1 MSEPAQHF
9 DNFAAA
15 VAEAFP
21 RLSPQQQLIAQFV
34 MEHPDEFALGTA
46 ATVAEAAGVQPS
58 ALVRFAN
65 ALNYA
70 GFSDLQQVFKSRLL
84 QRAGSYRD
92 RIGAL
97 QRRVDERGGA
107 GVRSSV
113 LHQFVEEG
121 VAELQHLHH
130 SVNGHD
136 LDRATELIC
145 GASRVYVLA
154 QRRAFPVAGYLA
166 YALAQLDLKVQLLDG
181 VGGMLDDSLRQIEP
195 GELLIVASFKNYSQP
210 VVEAA
215 RRAREAGLSVLAITD
230 HALSPLKPSATVC
243 FELGQG
249 PNPTFRS
256 LVSPLCLAQALVV
269 GAGHRLVAPRRRGDR
284 GKSQPSPAR
293 RRRS

>member
-92 RIGAL
+92 RIGAM
-97 QRRVDERGGA
+97 QRSGHEQGGPDA
-107 GVRSSV
+107 HSAV

-121 VAELQHLHH
+121 VAELQQLHH
-130 SVNGHD
+130 SVKGRD
-136 LDRATELIC
+136 LDRAAELIC
-145 GASRVYVLA
+145 GARRVYVLA
-154 QRRAFPVAGYLA
+154 QRRAFPVAAYLS
-166 YALAQLDLKVQLLDG
+166 YALAQLELKVQLLDG
-181 VGGMLDDSLRQIEP
+181 VGGMLDDSLRQIER
-195 GELLIVASFKNYSQP
+195 GELLIVASFKN
-210 VVEAA
+210 
-215 RRAREAGLSVLAITD
+215 
-230 HALSPLKPSATVC
+230 
-243 FELGQG
+243 
-249 PNPTFRS
+249 
-256 LVSPLCLAQALVV
+256 
-269 GAGHRLVAPRRRGDR
+269 
-284 GKSQPSPAR
+284 
-293 RRRS
+293 